1 MENAEDRKSGKVDFH
16 SPGSDKK
23 HFRLFGFKVD
33 PCANEVFPR
42 SETDESV
49 NSSDTVSSD
58 KVEKAFAYLSSPE
71 ESVSPEAKEK
81 NSSVSVVELKYE
93 CRFCLKKFSTSQ
105 ALGGHQNAHRKER
118 LKKRRMEVEVRREN
132 GFNLYRSSAMR
143 NTGVIIYPHS
153 FIGFDDLS
161 CIPTV
166 AFPNPVMNLSN
177 IWPHHSSSTNLPYSE
192 LEMDTFRG
200 REPVVIM
207 PSASQVSLSNA
218 MGPPEIRLK
227 LLESESKI

>member
-1 MENAEDRKSGKVDFH
+1 MESAEGQKSGKVDFH
-16 SPGSDKK
+16 SLGRDCSDKK
-23 HFRLFGFKVD
+23 HFRLFGFEVD
-33 PCANEVFPR
+33 PCTNEVCPR
-42 SETDESV
+42 SEIDESV

-58 KVEKAFAYLSSPE
+58 K
-71 ESVSPEAKEK
+71 AKEK

-93 CRFCLKKFSTSQ
+93 CHFCLKKFSSSQ

-118 LKKRRMEVEVRREN
+118 LKKKRMEVAVRREN
-132 GFNLYRSSAMR
+132 SFNLYLSSAMR

-166 AFPNPVMNLSN
+166 VFPNPL
-177 IWPHHSSSTNLPYSE
+177 IYPHHSSTNLPYMGPSASHSE
-192 LEMDTFRG
+192 LEMDIFRG
-200 REPVVIM
+200 KEHIVIM

-218 MGPPEIRLK
+218 HLQKIRNTMGPP
-227 LLESESKI
+227 